1 MKTCINCGTKLE
13 DDTLF
18 CSGCGTKQPTPE
30 PSPAKAPTAKKSGK
44 KAIIAVIAIIGGI
57 AGSYNGFV
65 DQFENVETARSTIST
80 QLQRRADLIPNFVS
94 TVKGYSDYEKETYT
108 AVTEARSAVGKAETA
123 GEQAEADFINIVAW
137 RQTAEFVTK
146 YFQKGSMIGIEGSI
160 QTRRYVDKETGKNRT
175 AFEVVANN
183 VQFVESKRDGAA
195 PSSSEPASFS
205 NAGANDFADLG
216 DVTDDDLP
224 F

>member
-1 MKTCINCGTKLE
+1 MFNLVVLTGRLTADPELRY
-13 DDTLF
+13 
-18 CSGCGTKQPTPE
+18 TPSNI
-30 PSPAKAPTAKKSGK
+30 PVTTFS
-44 KAIIAVIAIIGGI
+44 IAV
-57 AGSYNGFV
+57 S
-65 DQFENVETARSTIST
+65 
-80 QLQRRADLIPNFVS
+80 RRY
-94 TVKGYSDYEKETYT
+94 K
-108 AVTEARSAVGKAETA
+108 A

-146 YFQKGSMIGIEGSI
+146 YFQKGSLIGIEGSI

-195 PSSSEPASFS
+195 APAGEAPASFS
-205 NAGANDFADLG
+205 NAGASEFTDLSG
-216 DVTDDDLP
+216 GADDDLP